1 MSLDKYK
8 ESSRHGTDEFP
19 LGYYLVD
26 HTHPRYQ
33 MPLHWHS
40 ETELLYVQ
48 KGQFLLRLNDK
59 EYTLEEGDLCYIASS
74 TLHGGVPQDCIY
86 ECICFNTDALLK
98 HSSLIHSY
106 LKDVEASHALI
117 QPVFTK
123 MHPEISKCAH
133 RLFGV
138 VRSMSPGWELLA
150 LSGLYDFYGTVI
162 QQDYREKPSDT
173 VAFRRMQ
180 QIKLALEYIEKNYQ
194 NHITLEQLAQVSG
207 LSPKYFCRYFRSILQ
222 KTPIDYLNHFR
233 MVHARY
239 LLEFGD
245 HSIAEVASACGYAD
259 RSYFVRSFKKYT
271 GLTPNQYTKL
281 SQYQKLNG

>member
-8 ESSRHGTDEFP
+8 ENSRHGTDEFP

-86 ECICFNTDALLK
+86 ECICFNTDVLLK

-123 MHPEISKCAH
+123 MQPEISKCAH

-138 VRSMSPGWELLA
+138 VRSMSPG
-150 LSGLYDFYGTVI
+150 
-162 QQDYREKPSDT
+162 
-173 VAFRRMQ
+173 
-180 QIKLALEYIEKNYQ
+180 
-194 NHITLEQLAQVSG
+194 
-207 LSPKYFCRYFRSILQ
+207 
-222 KTPIDYLNHFR
+222 
-233 MVHARY
+233 
-239 LLEFGD
+239 
-245 HSIAEVASACGYAD
+245 
-259 RSYFVRSFKKYT
+259 
-271 GLTPNQYTKL
+271 
-281 SQYQKLNG
+281 